1 MLRYILIAAAVVA
14 ILLFGGG
21 MLGYLVLTGA
31 FTGVDREVTPGDPL
45 PDFTMP
51 ASDGETY
58 SLADY
63 EGQIVV
69 LDFCSHL
76 CPWSAGADARLAE
89 LYEEY
94 AEEDVV
100 FLGIDSHYDVDLEE
114 ITAYVEESGKP
125 YPVLK
130 DENHA
135 YADLVG
141 VRITPEIL
149 VADTEGRL
157 VYQGAFDNR
166 IVPDN
171 AGSVNYLRETLDALL
186 AGEPVPRES
195 TSAWGCTIKRGG

>member
-1 MLRYILIAAAVVA
+1 MLRYTVIVLAVVA
-14 ILLFGGG
+14 ILLLGGG
-21 MLGYLVLTGA
+21 ILGYLVLTGA
-31 FTGVDREVTPGDPL
+31 FTGMDREVAAGEPL

-51 ASDGETY
+51 ATDGETH
-58 SLADY
+58 SLGDY

-76 CPWSAGADARLAE
+76 CPWSAAVDTQLAE
-89 LYEEY
+89 LHEQY

-114 ITAYVEESGKP
+114 IEAYVEESGKP

-135 YADLVG
+135 YADRMG
-141 VRITPEIL
+141 VRVTPEIL

-171 AGSVNYLRETLDALL
+171 AGSVNYLEETLDALL

-195 TSAWGCTIKRGG
+195 TSAWGCTIKRGE